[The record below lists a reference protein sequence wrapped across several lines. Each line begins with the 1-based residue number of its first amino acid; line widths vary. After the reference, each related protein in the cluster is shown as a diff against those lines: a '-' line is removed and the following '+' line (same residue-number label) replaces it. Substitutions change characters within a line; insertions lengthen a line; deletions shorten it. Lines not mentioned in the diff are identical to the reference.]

1 MSRQGQPQEP
11 TVSNIKEFWER
22 EAQEIG
28 RTPQVT
34 IRDHY
39 FRVHELHTLVAL
51 VPTSESL
58 LDVGCGTGLGTLALA
73 RKAKSSVGMDYS
85 GEMIVWAQRVAQ
97 DEKYRLELENQFLP
111 LWALSRTFSSVE
123 FRQGDIL
130 NLPKFEQSFDVVTG
144 QRILINLPSDDLHLE
159 ALRSLHTVSNVGA
172 TLVLVEA
179 TRQGHE
185 RTDEFRQEFGLPAL
199 EKYWHNHYVDE
210 SRTNEWEASG
220 WKVEQAL
227 GFETYTLLSKVIYP
241 ASIGQ
246 ENCSFLSGANRAA
259 MECAC
264 LARSSAAVDEMGL
277 SNLLQMYIERVFLYE
292 PKVAPVIKEWVAA
305 NLPRLTLAPGL
316 GHQKL
321 FIARA
326 VDISD

>member
-1 MSRQGQPQEP
+1 MSRQGQPQER
-11 TVSNIKEFWER
+11 TLSNIKEFWER

-39 FRVHELHTLVAL
+39 FRVHELHTLVGL
-51 VPTSESL
+51 VPTSDAL
-58 LDVGCGTGLGTLALA
+58 FDVGCGTGLGTLALA
-73 RKAKSSVGMDYS
+73 RKAKTSIGLDYS
-85 GEMIVWAQRVAQ
+85 DEMIAWAKRVQQ
-97 DEKYRLELENQFLP
+97 DETYRLELESQFLP
-111 LWALSRTFSSVE
+111 LWALSRNFPSVE

-130 NLPKFEQSFDVVTG
+130 NLPKFEQRFDVITG
-144 QRILINLPSDDLHLE
+144 QRILINLPSDEHHFA
-159 ALRSLHTVSNVGA
+159 ALRSLRSVSKVGA

-185 RTDEFRQEFGLPAL
+185 RTDKFRQSFGLPAL
-199 EKYWHNHYVDE
+199 EKYWHNYYVDE
-210 SRTNEWEASG
+210 SRTDEWEASG

-246 ENCSFLSGANRAA
+246 ENCSFLSGANKAA

-264 LARSSAAVDEMGL
+264 IFRSSDAVNEIGL
-277 SNLLQMYIERVFLYE
+277 SSLLQMYIDRVSLYD
-292 PKVAPVIKEWVAA
+292 PKVAPAIKEWVAA
-305 NLPRLTLAPGL
+305 NLSKLTLDTGL

-326 VDISD
+326 VDISE

>member
-1 MSRQGQPQEP
+1 MSRQGEAQEP
-11 TVSNIKEFWER
+11 TLNNIKEFWER

-28 RTPQVT
+28 NTPQVT

-51 VPTSESL
+51 VPSAKVL

-73 RKAKSSVGMDYS
+73 RKSELTIGVDYS
-85 GEMIVWAQRVAQ
+85 GEMIAWAQRVAE
-97 DEKYRLELENQFLP
+97 DEKYRLELEEQFLP
-111 LWALSRTFSSVE
+111 LWALSRSFPSVQ

-130 NLPKFEQSFDVVTG
+130 NLPEFAQSFDVITG
-144 QRILINLPSDDLHLE
+144 QRILINLPTDEQHFA
-159 ALRSLHTVSNVGA
+159 ALCSLRNVSVDGA
-172 TLVLVEA
+172 VLVMVEA

-185 RTDEFRQEFGLPAL
+185 RTDRFRQEFGLPQL

-210 SRTNEWEASG
+210 TRTNEWEASG
-220 WKVEQAL
+220 WKIEEAL

-241 ASIGQ
+241 AAIGQ
-246 ENCSFLSGANRAA
+246 ENCSFLSGANKAA

-264 LARSSAAVDEMGL
+264 IARSAAAVSEMGL
-277 SNLLQMYIERVFLYE
+277 SNLLQMYIERVRRYDSE
-292 PKVAPVIKEWVAA
+292 VAPRIEQWIAA
-305 NLPRLTLAPGL
+305 NSSRLTLEAGL

-326 VDISD
+326 I

>member
-11 TVSNIKEFWER
+11 TLNNIKEFWER

-58 LDVGCGTGLGTLALA
+58 LDIGCGTGLGTLALA
-73 RKAKSSVGMDYS
+73 RKAKSSVGVDYS
-85 GEMIVWAQRVAQ
+85 GEMIGWAQRVSQ
-97 DEKYRLELENQFLP
+97 DEEYRLELENQFLP
-111 LWALSRTFSSVE
+111 LWSLSRSFPSVE

-130 NLPKFEQSFDVVTG
+130 NLPEFDQPFDLVTG
-144 QRILINLPSDDLHLE
+144 QRILINLPSDDQHLA
-159 ALRSLHTVSNVGA
+159 ALRSLRAVSSTGA

-185 RTDEFRQEFGLPAL
+185 RTDKFRQEFGLPAL
-199 EKYWHNHYVDE
+199 EKYWHNYYVDE
-210 SRTNEWEASG
+210 SRTNEWAASG
-220 WKVEQAL
+220 WKVEQTL

-264 LARSSAAVDEMGL
+264 IARSSAAVDEVGL
-277 SNLLQMYIERVFLYE
+277 SSLLQMYIERVFLYE
-292 PKVAPVIKEWVAA
+292 PKVAPIIKEWVAA
-305 NLPRLTLAPGL
+305 NLSRLNLAPGL

-326 VDISD
+326 VDISE

>member
-1 MSRQGQPQEP
+1 MSRQGQAKEP
-11 TVSNIKEFWER
+11 TLNNIKEFWDR

-28 RTPQVT
+28 NTPQVT

-51 VPTSESL
+51 VPSSDAF
-58 LDVGCGTGLGTLALA
+58 LDIGCGTGLGTLALA
-73 RKAKSSVGMDYS
+73 RKAKSTVGVDYS
-85 GEMIVWAQRVAQ
+85 EEMITWAHRVVQ
-97 DEKYRLELENQFLP
+97 DNGYRLELEDQFLP
-111 LWALSRTFSSVE
+111 LWALSRTFPSVE

-130 NLPKFEQSFDVVTG
+130 NLPKFNQSFDLVTG
-144 QRILINLPSDDLHLE
+144 QRILINLPTDDQHLA
-159 ALRSLHTVSNVGA
+159 ALRSLRNVSSSGA

-185 RTDEFRQEFGLPAL
+185 RTDRFRQEFGLPAL

-220 WKVEQAL
+220 WKVEQTL

-246 ENCSFLSGANRAA
+246 ENCSFLSGANKAA

-264 LARSSAAVDEMGL
+264 IARSAAAVDEMGL
-277 SNLLQMYIERVFLYE
+277 SNLLQMYVDRVFLYDPE
-292 PKVAPVIKEWVAA
+292 VAPRIKDWVAA
-305 NLPRLTLAPGL
+305 NSSRLTLPTGL

-326 VDISD
+326 IDISE